1 MNLAFEPI
9 SLERREEY
17 TRALE
22 ACPHVTSDYA
32 FANIWGWGGHY
43 GLEWAVAGDL
53 VGLRQTSPRTVY
65 RAPVGPWDRYA
76 WGQCD
81 CLFQVRDLTRV
92 PEALARVWKQ
102 AFDGRIRVTAARDHW
117 DYVYAVP
124 DLIALPGET
133 YRKKREQLEQFKAS
147 NLWQYSCMTADCVE
161 EVLDMQADWFR
172 WREEENEHSPAL
184 QAENEA
190 ITRVLQ
196 HMDRLPRLMGGT
208 VRVEGRIKAYTVA
221 ECLSRDTLVIH
232 FEKADTRF
240 AGAYQAI
247 NQMFLEHSAKDFAFV
262 NREQDLG
269 EEGLR
274 KAKLSYN
281 PARFE
286 KKYDVAVG

>member
-17 TRALE
+17 ARALE

-43 GLEWAVAGDL
+43 GLEWAFADDL
-53 VGLRQTSPRTVY
+53 VWLRQTSPRTVY
-65 RAPVGPWDRYA
+65 WAPVGPWDRYA
-76 WGQCD
+76 WGKCD

-92 PEALARVWKQ
+92 PEALARIWKQ

-147 NLWQYSCMTADCVE
+147 NLWQYSCMTPDCVE

-196 HMDRLPRLMGGT
+196 HMDRLPCLLGGT

-247 NQMFLEHSAKDFAFV
+247 NQMFLEHSAQDFAFV